1 MSKFATKYFKPTD
14 LFDFKDHWA
23 VGLEY
28 PFRGSKGEYYTVE
41 ITKKGLTCSCTG
53 MTFRGKCKHSES
65 VAQRW
70 RDIFSDDFEE
80 KFLTTDQPDA
90 IINT

>member
-1 MSKFATKYFKPTD
+1 MPKFTTKYFKPE
-14 LFDFKDHWA
+14 LFDYKTHWA

-41 ITKKGLTCSCTG
+41 ITTKGLTCTCTG
-53 MTFRGKCKHSES
+53 MTFRGKCKHTES

-70 RDIFSDDFEE
+70 RDVMSDDFEE
-80 KFLTTDQPDA
+80 KFLTT
-90 IINT
+90 I

>member
-1 MSKFATKYFKPTD
+1 M
-14 LFDFKDHWA
+14 
-23 VGLEY
+23 
-28 PFRGSKGEYYTVE
+28 
-41 ITKKGLTCSCTG
+41 
-53 MTFRGKCKHSES
+53 MFRGKCKHSES

-80 KFLTTDQPDA
+80 KFLTTEQPDA